1 MCNILV
7 IVLVFQSFQQSASCM
22 YSEIFAAIELNF
34 PLFDFYRLLY
44 LLNNLVNQI
53 NLAPSNIIVGII
65 HNNLVNQIN
74 QINLAPSDIIVG
86 IIHILLDIDKIH

>member
-65 HNNLVNQIN
+65 HNNQIN